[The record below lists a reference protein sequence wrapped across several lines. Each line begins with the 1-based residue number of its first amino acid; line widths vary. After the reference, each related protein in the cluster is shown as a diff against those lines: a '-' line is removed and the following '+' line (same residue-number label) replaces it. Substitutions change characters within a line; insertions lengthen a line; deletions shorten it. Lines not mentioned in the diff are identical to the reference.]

1 MPRRRQVRSRA
12 LIGALLALVCW
23 LPLPASAQSTGDPGS
38 RSPRVQ
44 PPPPSDFM
52 LGRPR
57 VYVGFDSGFLFAN
70 TGSDLYSFITD
81 QLTIDKKA
89 FNTRVLGGRFGV
101 ALTPRVELVV
111 GLETGKSET
120 GSEYR
125 DFVDNQLQPI
135 TQTTSRQ
142 EYSLTGSVR
151 FALLPSGRRI
161 SRFAWIPRTVTP
173 YVGAGG
179 GAVKYDF
186 QQYGSFVDF
195 ETRRVFN
202 DSFDSKGWA
211 PSAHALAGADVR
223 IYRKLYLTME
233 GRYTWSKAT
242 LDDDFVDFAPLDLA
256 GFRLGGGVRV
266 AF

>member
-1 MPRRRQVRSRA
+1 MSHRRKVRSRA
-12 LIGALLALVCW
+12 VAVVLVALLSW
-23 LPLPASAQSTGDPGS
+23 LPWPAAAQSPGDPGS
-38 RSPRVQ
+38 RPPRVHA
-44 PPPPSDFM
+44 PPPSDFM

-57 VYVGFDSGFLFAN
+57 VYVGFESGFLFAN
-70 TGSDLYSFITD
+70 TGSDLYAFITD
-81 QLTIDKKA
+81 QLTLDKKA
-89 FNTRVLGGRFGV
+89 FNTPVLGGRFGV
-101 ALTPRVELVV
+101 AVTPRIDVVV
-111 GLETGKSET
+111 GLEFSQSEN

-125 DFVDNQLQPI
+125 DFVDNQLLPI
-135 TQTTSRQ
+135 TQTTSRE

>member
-1 MPRRRQVRSRA
+1 MPRRLQVGLRA
-12 LIGALLALVCW
+12 LIGVFTGLICW
-23 LPLPASAQSTGDPGS
+23 LPASAAAQAPGDPDS
-38 RSPRVQ
+38 RAPRVQ

-52 LGRPR
+52 LGQPR
-57 VYVGFDSGFLFAN
+57 GYIGVDGGFLFAN
-70 TGSDLYSFITD
+70 TGSDLYDFITD
-81 QLTIDKKA
+81 QLTVDRKA
-89 FNTRVLGGRFGV
+89 FNTRTLGGRIGV
-101 ALTPRVELVV
+101 AVTPRIDVMV
-111 GLETGKSET
+111 GLEASESET

-151 FALLPSGRRI
+151 VALLPSGRRI

-179 GAVKYDF
+179 GAVKYAF
-186 QQYGSFVDF
+186 QQFGSFVDF

-202 DSFDSKGWA
+202 DSFNSAGWA

-233 GRYTWSKAT
+233 GRYTWSKAA
-242 LDDDFVDFAPLDLA
+242 LDNDFVDFAPLDLA

>member
-1 MPRRRQVRSRA
+1 MPQGRRIGSRA
-12 LIGALLALVCW
+12 LIVGLAALLCW
-23 LPLPASAQSTGDPGS
+23 LPTPAAAQSPGDGGRS
-38 RSPRVQ
+38 RVP

-57 VYVGFDSGFLFAN
+57 VFIAFDSGFLFAN
-70 TGSDLYSFITD
+70 TGSDLYDFISDT
-81 QLTIDKKA
+81 LTIDRKS
-89 FNTRVLGGRFGV
+89 FNTPALGGRIGV
-101 ALTPRVELVV
+101 ALTPRVEVMV
-111 GLETGKSET
+111 GLEHMKSQT

-125 DFVDNQLQPI
+125 DFVDNLLLPI
-135 TQTTSRQ
+135 TQTTTRQ

-179 GAVKYDF
+179 GAIKYEF

-195 ETRRVFN
+195 ETSRVFT
-202 DSFDSKGWA
+202 DTFVSAGWT
-211 PSAHALAGADVR
+211 PSVHALAGADVR
-223 IYRKLYLTME
+223 VFRKLYLTVE
-233 GRYTWSKAT
+233 GRHTWSTAT
-242 LDDDFVDFAPLDLA
+242 LSTDFVDFDPIDLA
-256 GFRLGGGVRV
+256 GFRLGGGLRV

>member
-1 MPRRRQVRSRA
+1 M
-12 LIGALLALVCW
+12 
-23 LPLPASAQSTGDPGS
+23 
-38 RSPRVQ
+38 
-44 PPPPSDFM
+44 
-52 LGRPR
+52 
-57 VYVGFDSGFLFAN
+57 
-70 TGSDLYSFITD
+70 
-81 QLTIDKKA
+81 
-89 FNTRVLGGRFGV
+89 
-101 ALTPRVELVV
+101 
-111 GLETGKSET
+111 
-120 GSEYR
+120 
-125 DFVDNQLQPI
+125 
-135 TQTTSRQ
+135 
-142 EYSLTGSVR
+142 R

-186 QQYGSFVDF
+186 GQHGSFVDF

-202 DSFDSKGWA
+202 DSFRSAGWA

-242 LDDDFVDFAPLDLA
+242 LDNDFVDFAPLDLA
-256 GFRLGGGVRV
+256 GLRLGGGVRV